1 VLVARPLLSAAPGSP
16 SLLNAVGGQLIP
28 SAGPRDRAPLIRSR
42 GAMRSV
48 RIHQSARGRARSAS
62 RLRGQHIGAAVA
74 WLRFLASGAAPPL
87 RRASQRWQNPRD
99 SRYTAQQLVSRLSR
113 HQRASVHRHTRTLSN
128 ASSNRIDGEW
138 GTPQGVGAVHRT
150 SRRSRRE
157 TPVPAQNWQA
167 ALPKRWPSVRAHS
180 RLEVQG
186 CPSTRLGPQRRHSSK
201 PRRQRL
207 PIASEA
213 ARRRSNCARQPA
225 RGRGG

>member
-1 VLVARPLLSAAPGSP
+1 MAALLGVERGSAA
-16 SLLNAVGGQLIP
+16 A
-28 SAGPRDRAPLIRSR
+28 PRQPAL
-42 GAMRSV
+42 V
-48 RIHQSARGRARSAS
+48 NAS
-62 RLRGQHIGAAVA
+62 RRVLRSTTAFCRS
-74 WLRFLASGAAPPL
+74 L
-87 RRASQRWQNPRD
+87 QNGP
-99 SRYTAQQLVSRLSR
+99 
-113 HQRASVHRHTRTLSN
+113 SVHRHTRTLSN
-128 ASSNRIDGEW
+128 ASSNRTDGPW